1 MAEGMGQAKQRAQSI
16 LNLSRD
22 CIFCGG
28 RARATTVDHQPARA
42 LFDRRDWPEGYAFPA
57 CEQCNRESR
66 DAEHKLALL
75 VRIDTKYPDD
85 PVRRREFQKYVVGMG
100 NNFPGLLK
108 PFSANEK
115 RKFLK
120 SEGIKRPPGAALIDM
135 HVAGIEAEVAEELFN
150 TTMIKLLKALHW
162 KHTGNIVRCDEGV
175 KADWYTNAYFD
186 VFRNSDGA
194 EFFMGLPARPPVV
207 RSRRDLSDQFVYRY
221 GKDAGGDLSAY
232 LLIFRRSFIVTGI
245 VAQSDELLQ
254 EIRRMDAEREDAVK
268 GPNE

>member
-1 MAEGMGQAKQRAQSI
+1 MGQAKQRAQSI
-16 LNLSRD
+16 LNSSRD

-57 CEQCNRESR
+57 CEPCNRASK

-75 VRIDTKYPDD
+75 VRIDTKYSDD
-85 PVRRREFQKYVVGMG
+85 PVRRREVQKYLVGMR

-120 SEGIKRPPGAALIDM
+120 SEGIKRPLGAALVDM
-135 HVAGIEAEVAEELFN
+135 HVAGIQAEAAEELFD
-150 TTMIKLLKALHW
+150 TTMTKLLKALHW
-162 KHTGNIVRCDEGV
+162 KHTGNIVRYDEGV

-186 VFRNSDGA
+186 VFRNSDEE
-194 EFFMGLPARPPVV
+194 EFYMGLPARPPIV
-207 RSRRDLSDQFVYRY
+207 RSGRDLSDQFVYRY
-221 GKDAGGDLSAY
+221 GKDAGGELSAY
-232 LLIFRRSFIVTGI
+232 LLIFRRSLIVTGI
-245 VAQSDELLQ
+245 VAQSDELVQ
-254 EIRRMDAEREDAVK
+254 EIRSHKIELEKNSSTTGA
-268 GPNE
+268 